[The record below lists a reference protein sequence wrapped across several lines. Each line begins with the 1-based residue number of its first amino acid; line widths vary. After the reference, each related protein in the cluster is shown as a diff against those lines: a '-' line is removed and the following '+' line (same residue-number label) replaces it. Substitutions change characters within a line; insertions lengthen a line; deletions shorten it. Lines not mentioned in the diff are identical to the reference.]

1 MWIQELQAYLY
12 NDVLPLAEPDKDRRV
27 KLVDADAMKVWQA
40 AFTDK
45 SYNPNYGFNYEV
57 LEKIGDASLKLAF
70 NRYLLVR
77 FPDIDQLELSEM
89 TSFYLSK
96 AELSDVGIKLKV
108 GEYARTLLDKNA
120 NLYEDIVEA
129 IFGALMEVG
138 DKAYQVG
145 VGYILCY
152 NLVVNIWNDRS
163 LTLSVA
169 SGMPKTQ
176 IKQIFEKL
184 RWGAVGESWDTP
196 TFKVLANKEAVNQL
210 RAIGINIPTV
220 LGTAQGATKA
230 IASALAYKKALEK
243 LERFGITQA
252 WANQQRD
259 ILEFSAPGVRELLGP
274 FEKKYRNEG
283 FVGAAFSVVR
293 TTSTHTY
300 LQLLG
305 IAPNGMRTV
314 LATVGVPG
322 TTDKRPNLTEG
333 KIVAIKDY
341 LNGQV

>member
-1 MWIQELQAYLY
+1 MNWISSLQHYLY
-12 NDVLPLAEPDKDRRV
+12 QQVLSLAEPDEKRRA
-27 KLVDADAMKVWQA
+27 KLVDSANMRVWQA

-45 SYNPNYGFNYEV
+45 SYDPNYGFNYEV
-57 LEKIGDASLKLAF
+57 LEKIGDAALKLAF

-96 AELSDVGIKLKV
+96 AELAGIGLKLKV
-108 GEYARTLLDKNA
+108 GDYSRTLLDKNA

-138 DKAYQVG
+138 DRSFQVG

-152 NLVVNIWNDRS
+152 NLVVSIWSSIDLS
-163 LTLSVA
+163 LTVA

-176 IKQIFEKL
+176 VKQIFEKL
-184 RWGAVGESWDTP
+184 RWGPVGESWDIP
-196 TFKVLANKEAVNQL
+196 TFKVLSNHLAREQL
-210 RAIGINIPTV
+210 AEIGIKLPVV
-220 LGTAQGATKA
+220 LGQAQGQTKA
-230 IASALAYKKALEK
+230 MASAAAYKKALDTLK
-243 LERFGITQA
+243 SLNVTQD

-259 ILEFSAPGVRELLGP
+259 ILEFGAPEFRDLLGP
-274 FEKKYRNEG
+274 FEAKYKREG
-283 FVGAAFSVVR
+283 FVAAAFSVVK
-293 TTSTHTY
+293 TTSSYTY

-305 IAPNGMRTV
+305 IDSNGLRTV
-314 LATVGVPG
+314 LATVAVPT
-322 TTDKRPNLTEG
+322 TTDKRPNLIEG

-341 LNGQV
+341 LNGV